1 MGRSNQLNT
10 LLVEIMIAV
19 LFFALSS
26 TIVLETFVVTHN
38 QSRMAG
44 IYDEVLMKAQNL
56 ADRIYASEDPAEML
70 RQEGFEQDD
79 QGWKY
84 TDQYYV
90 VNISTE
96 REYLTGGYFVDARIN
111 VFHNDEM
118 LISLP
123 CSRYFPGEVQP

>member
-1 MGRSNQLNT
+1 M
-10 LLVEIMIAV
+10 VEIMIAV

-44 IYDEVLMKAQNL
+44 IYDELLMEAQNL

-70 RQEGFEQDD
+70 RQEGFERND
-79 QGWKY
+79 QGY
-84 TDQYYV
+84 THAEQYYV
-90 VNISTE
+90 IDISTE
-96 REYLTGGYFVDARIN
+96 REEMIGGRFVDARIN
-111 VFHNDEM
+111 VYHNDEL